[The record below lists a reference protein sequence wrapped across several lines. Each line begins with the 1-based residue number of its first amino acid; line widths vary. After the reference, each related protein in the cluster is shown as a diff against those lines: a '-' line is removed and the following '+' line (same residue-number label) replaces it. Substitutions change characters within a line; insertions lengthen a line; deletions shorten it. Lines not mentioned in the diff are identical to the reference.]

1 MTDIN
6 NWKAIVLD
14 LTRAEARKI
23 IDQVEEPKRFA
34 IALDE
39 VQFQVEIDKPAYLIL
54 RITR

>member
-23 IDQVEEPKRFA
+23 IDQVEEPIRFA

-39 VQFQVEIDKPAYLIL
+39 VQLQVEIDKPAYLIL